1 MGFQISKGKED
12 KDMGLCIGES
22 QRRGGGD
29 TLNPCEVFRKH
40 PIALCWCMAQV
51 PWVSGET
58 GSSYVA

>member
-1 MGFQISKGKED
+1 MGFQISKGKVR
-12 KDMGLCIGES
+12 
-22 QRRGGGD
+22 QRYGAVHWGKPGGGG